1 MSQPVALVT
10 NAQEFAGPPA
20 VEALQ
25 AAGFRVVAHDTA
37 FADPA
42 ELGRYRSAY
51 PEVAALPEQL
61 PQAVVA
67 AAIAVGQ
74 RLDVLVSNDAF
85 RAIQCNIEDAQLEG
99 LHATLERLVVFPFA
113 IAKAA
118 IPHLKAQAKARV
130 VFIASN
136 RNRLPLRGG
145 AIPDIARAGAK
156 AMIKSLS
163 IELAPH
169 GIPVNA
175 IAPNFLYSETYYP
188 KAVYVEDPAGRAY
201 VEQTVPM
208 GRLAEPREI
217 GELIRFLATMDGSF
231 MTGACIDFSGGWPA
245 GSARP
250 A

>member
-1 MSQPVALVT
+1 MTQPVALVT
-10 NAQEFAGPPA
+10 NALEFAGPPA
-20 VEALQ
+20 VEALR
-25 AAGFRVVAHDTA
+25 AAGFRVIVHDVA
-37 FADPA
+37 FAAAA
-42 ELGRYRSAY
+42 ERERYVNAHPDVVVLAEQA
-51 PEVAALPEQL
+51 PE
-61 PQAVVA
+61 AVVSA
-67 AAIAVGQ
+67 AAAVDQ

-85 RAIQCNIEDAQLEG
+85 RAIQGSIEDAHLES
-99 LHATLERLVVFPFA
+99 LHTTLERLVVFPFA
-113 IAKAA
+113 LAKAA
-118 IPHLKAQAKARV
+118 IPHLKAQPKSRV

-145 AIPDIARAGAK
+145 AIPDMARAGAK

-169 GIPVNA
+169 GIPVNT

-217 GELIRFLATMDGSF
+217 GELIRFLATMEGSF
-231 MTGACIDFSGGWPA
+231 MTGAFIDFSGGWPA
-245 GSARP
+245 GSPRP